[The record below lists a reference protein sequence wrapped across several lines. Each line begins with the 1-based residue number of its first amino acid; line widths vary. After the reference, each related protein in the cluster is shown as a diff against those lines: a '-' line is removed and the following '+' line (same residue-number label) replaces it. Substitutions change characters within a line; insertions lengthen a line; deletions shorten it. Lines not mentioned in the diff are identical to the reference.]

1 MPRSKIDIPGQIDH
15 LSILDENGNL
25 DTELEPEISN
35 EDLLK
40 MYKYMLLGRRFDER
54 LLSLQRQGRI
64 GTFPPIS
71 GQEAAHLGAV
81 AVLRPSDWFVPA
93 FREVAAELWRGRK
106 LESVI
111 LYYNGYNEGV
121 QIAEDQNN
129 LPISVPVGSQVLHA
143 VGLGWS
149 IKYRQK
155 DDIAMV
161 FFGDGATSE
170 GDFHEGLN
178 FAGVFRI
185 PTIFVC
191 QNNQWAIS
199 IPRKKQTRS
208 LTIAQKAIAYGI
220 SGIQVDGNDI
230 LAVYTAALEAAERAR
245 SGAGATLI
253 ECVTYR
259 MAVHTTA
266 DDPKRYRPDEEV
278 EQWRKRD
285 PIVRF
290 QKYLIGKGL
299 LSDDKIE
306 AAEKTIQEKIQA
318 AVDRAEE
325 QMKTLGDPLDMFDN
339 AYAEM
344 PPHLADQRD
353 FLAQELAEEREG

>member
-1 MPRSKIDIPGQIDH
+1 
-15 LSILDENGNL
+15 
-25 DTELEPEISN
+25 
-35 EDLLK
+35 
-40 MYKYMLLGRRFDER
+40 
-54 LLSLQRQGRI
+54 
-64 GTFPPIS
+64 
-71 GQEAAHLGAV
+71 
-81 AVLRPSDWFVPA
+81 
-93 FREVAAELWRGRK
+93 
-106 LESVI
+106 
-111 LYYNGYNEGV
+111 
-121 QIAEDQNN
+121 
-129 LPISVPVGSQVLHA
+129 
-143 VGLGWS
+143 
-149 IKYRQK
+149 
-155 DDIAMV
+155 
-161 FFGDGATSE
+161 
-170 GDFHEGLN
+170 
-178 FAGVFRI
+178 
-185 PTIFVC
+185 
-191 QNNQWAIS
+191 
-199 IPRKKQTRS
+199 
-208 LTIAQKAIAYGI
+208 
-220 SGIQVDGNDI
+220 
-230 LAVYTAALEAAERAR
+230 
-245 SGAGATLI
+245 
-253 ECVTYR
+253 